1 MQQSCLNCFYFFRI
15 QILKTSFE
23 KNIYCSVGSE
33 ENVFT
38 SEVWW
43 TSVLL
48 ILIIPQLYPQIPVLT
63 FFPEDFILNIILMV
77 HNIFLAFAI
86 KFPLISQYSVFM
98 PRFHLLQGVC
108 SYQDSFWILWLC
120 LLVLLIQE
128 R

>member
-1 MQQSCLNCFYFFRI
+1 MVNFCFAHFNNSSI
-15 QILKTSFE
+15 VPTDSSID
-23 KNIYCSVGSE
+23 
-33 ENVFT
+33 
-38 SEVWW
+38 
-43 TSVLL
+43 
-48 ILIIPQLYPQIPVLT
+48 
-63 FFPEDFILNIILMV
+63 FFPEDFILNIILMM

-98 PRFHLLQGVC
+98 PRFHPLQGVC